1 MAKRRSPASARSM
14 KSASTRPV
22 GRSKA
27 TLLSRPQA
35 AAAIIVG
42 DIKSLADAR
51 IFIGASSLVAYV
63 HGHVDTARVD
73 ITAAS
78 ENGILVTR
86 ASPGFAPAV
95 AELVIGFMIDLT
107 RGITRSTLMWR
118 TGGSPETALSSQL
131 SSRILG
137 IIGYGNIGRHLAML
151 ARAMGMRVLV
161 NDPYVQVDPEAGV
174 EQVSFDDL
182 LKTADIVVPLVA
194 ATPSTTN
201 LIDAAALARMKPSA
215 FLINVSRG
223 EVVDEAALEQ
233 ALDRRVIA
241 GAALDVG
248 LDAFRMPAPRL
259 ATPRRCPGHAAY
271 RWRHAGSNS
280 PPGAGDGSPGRG
292 DPRRRNTA
300 RRDQSRSRDSSSL
313 ASVSGPQILA
323 PPSSMVAP
331 TDLPASTI

>member
-1 MAKRRSPASARSM
+1 VILLAHAEEERALYYGEEALAGLRALDEVRLNTSG
-14 KSASTRPV
+14 RPLEGDAFV
-22 GRSKA
+22 
-27 TLLSRPQA
+27 A
-35 AAAIIVG
+35 AASGCAIIVG

-51 IFIGASSLVAYV
+51 IFIGASSLVAYI

-78 ENGILVTR
+78 DNGILVTR
-86 ASPGFAPAV
+86 ASPGFALAV

-131 SSRILG
+131 TSRILG
-137 IIGYGNIGRHLAML
+137 IIGYGNIGRQLAML

-161 NDPYVQVDPEAGV
+161 NDPYVQVDPETGL

-194 ATPSTTN
+194 ATPSTRN
-201 LIDAAALARMKPSA
+201 LIDAAALTRMKPSA

-233 ALDRRVIA
+233 ALDRRIIA

-259 ATPRRCPGHAAY
+259 ASRDDVLATPHIGGVTPEAIRHQALETVRQVAAIL
-271 RWRHAGSNS
+271 AGEI
-280 PPGAGDGSPGRG
+280 PPGAINPDRAI
-292 DPRRRNTA
+292 RL
-300 RRDQSRSRDSSSL
+300 RSCR
-313 ASVSGPQILA
+313 
-323 PPSSMVAP
+323 
-331 TDLPASTI
+331 

>member
-1 MAKRRSPASARSM
+1 MILLAHAEEERALYYGEEALAGLRALDEVRLNTSG
-14 KSASTRPV
+14 RPLEGDAFV
-22 GRSKA
+22 
-27 TLLSRPQA
+27 A
-35 AAAIIVG
+35 AASGCAIIVG

-51 IFIGASSLVAYV
+51 IFIGASSLVAYI

-78 ENGILVTR
+78 DNGILVTR
-86 ASPGFAPAV
+86 ASPGFALAV

-131 SSRILG
+131 TSRILG
-137 IIGYGNIGRHLAML
+137 IIGYGNIGRQLAML

-161 NDPYVQVDPEAGV
+161 NDPYVQVDPETGL

-194 ATPSTTN
+194 ATPSTRN
-201 LIDAAALARMKPSA
+201 LIDAAALTRMKPSA

-233 ALDRRVIA
+233 ALDRRIIA

-259 ATPRRCPGHAAY
+259 ASRDDVLATPHIGGVTPEAIRHQALETVRQFAAIL
-271 RWRHAGSNS
+271 AGEI
-280 PPGAGDGSPGRG
+280 PPGAINPDRAI
-292 DPRRRNTA
+292 RL
-300 RRDQSRSRDSSSL
+300 RSCR
-313 ASVSGPQILA
+313 
-323 PPSSMVAP
+323 
-331 TDLPASTI
+331 